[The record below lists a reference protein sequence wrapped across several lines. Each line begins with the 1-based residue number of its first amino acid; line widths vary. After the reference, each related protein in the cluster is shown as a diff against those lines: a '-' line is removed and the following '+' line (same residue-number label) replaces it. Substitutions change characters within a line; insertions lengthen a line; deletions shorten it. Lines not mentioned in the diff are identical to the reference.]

1 MTDPALWAQHSS
13 NALLSTSLM
22 LSFMAVACGLFILKK
37 KIDTLDLTKKDMDE
51 EDIVEDGVYQAWSG
65 AFADGENSLLIT
77 LVRQKVCTKKAN
89 TSWMDWDG
97 TEDSSVI
104 TRNFYLG
111 NSDPSFS
118 WTIETRE
125 SDTKAT
131 VKETLTD
138 GWNSVIQI
146 KLESFLKDFQPETD
160 MNTYF
165 KKLVEDDRI
174 EWQKTLFTKREFRE
188 AFN

>member
-1 MTDPALWAQHSS
+1 MGDPALWAQQSS
-13 NALLSTSLM
+13 NALLSTSFM
-22 LSFMAVACGLFILKK
+22 LSFMAVGYGLYILKK
-37 KIDTLDLTKKDMDE
+37 KVDTLDLTKKDFDE
-51 EDIVEDGVYQAWSG
+51 EDIIEEGIYQAWSG

-89 TSWMDWDG
+89 TSWVDWDG
-97 TEDSSVI
+97 TEDSSVV

-131 VKETLTD
+131 VRETLID

-146 KLESFLKDFQPETD
+146 KLEGFLKDYTPDTS
-160 MNTYF
+160 MNSYL
-165 KKLVEDDRI
+165 KKLVNENRI
-174 EWQKTLFTKREFRE
+174 EWQKTLFSKRDFEE

>member
-1 MTDPALWAQHSS
+1 
-13 NALLSTSLM
+13 M
-22 LSFMAVACGLFILKK
+22 LSFMAVGYGLFILKK
-37 KIDTLDLTKKDMDE
+37 KIDSLDLTKKDLDE

-89 TSWMDWDG
+89 TTWIDWDG

-104 TRNFYLG
+104 NRNFYLG

-125 SDTKAT
+125 SDTKAI

-146 KLESFLKDFQPETD
+146 KLEAFVKEFQSDTN
-160 MNTYF
+160 MNHYL
-165 KKLVEDDRI
+165 KKLVEEGRI
-174 EWQKTLFTKREFRE
+174 EWQKTLITKREFRE
-188 AFN
+188 EFN